1 MQTWDAIRARRNV
14 RQYSGE
20 PVAREDLERI
30 CEAGRRAPSAG
41 NWQPWDFVVVTGREQ
56 LVELAKVWE
65 RGGRHIASSAATIAL
80 VAKEP
85 EDERQG
91 EWLMY
96 DFGQATAYM
105 MLAAADLGIGSGHSA
120 VIDQGQARRV
130 LGFPGGLPGRLL
142 DRSGLPG
149 RPGAAAAYQA
159 QPAALRTGRALAP
172 LVAHATVRFRPPWT
186 HHRSHGKLTRRPDL
200 PM

>member
-20 PVAREDLERI
+20 PIAREDLERI

-56 LVELAKVWE
+56 LIELAKVWD
-65 RGGRHIASSAATIAL
+65 RGGRHIASSAATISL

-85 EDERQG
+85 GDERQG
-91 EWLMY
+91 QWLMY

-120 VIDQGQARRV
+120 VIDQEQARRV
-130 LGFPGGLPGRLL
+130 LGFPDGYRAVFLIGLG
-142 DRSGLPG
+142 
-149 RPGAAAAYQA
+149 Y
-159 QPAALRTGRALAP
+159 PADQALRP
-172 LVAHATVRFRPPWT
+172 
-186 HHRSHGKLTRRPDL
+186 LTRPNRRPFDQVVHWHRW
-200 PM
+200 